1 MFLVFKTVSEPQ
13 MGLVKRVG
21 QYIEY
26 IVGWLDDNVKDLV
39 PIKHLNP
46 TIIDDEN
53 VALAWKFAG
62 NFTGYVSVRNNTLLN
77 DQLEILSSD
86 EPSFVKKKYY
96 LTEEDK
102 NNAAAFMKIV
112 LRKML
117 DEVYDKRLD
126 HLNLGVSTL
135 ELLSWTT
142 QYEEAKRHLET
153 NDDNLPMLK
162 SLAEQRNITLTE
174 MANKVVNAKTKLD
187 NEISKLLS
195 KKQLIEKEIK
205 ECKDVRE
212 LNVLIHYRFGYNM
225 PVKQQL
231 EMGIEE
237 SSKYDL

>member
-26 IVGWLDDNVKDLV
+26 IVGWLDDSVKDLV

-53 VALAWKFAG
+53 IALAWKFAG

-135 ELLSWTT
+135 ELLSWGT
-142 QYEEAKRHLET
+142 QYDEAKRHLET